1 MSATYKKGEIVW
13 AKIQGY
19 SWWPGRITSIKLKL
33 CIMKNSLGK
42 YILKYEKEP
51 YFYVTFFPNDS
62 ISKVKLKYIQKF
74 IDGYKLRTKI
84 KKGKKL
90 TKAIDIATRTF
101 LDENPNLSMDIKK
114 NIFDLK
120 FYSKKKFHILRQYLA
135 LGEDEEEQKGELDIQ
150 SFIDSEMDECEKY
163 KNQLKD
169 KNKKIKYIGYKR
181 KKSKD
186 EEYSDSFNSEN
197 DESDDDIDKN
207 KKYNKELKKYSNELY
222 KITVEIKRKNKFNKI
237 MNIFNLIESIINK
250 YDIEFNFNIIKD
262 LLFILNNYTSHNNEI
277 IMNKSISL
285 NKDLI
290 CKFLDNLFKC
300 NNEFLEKELKY
311 IESLL
316 KKEGHKDTINN
327 FIINTEQI
335 GQQISLEIDNLKS
348 NLDDGCNLKNEEN
361 SIDKNKIVNKESE
374 IINQLGGIKTNKEN
388 NNCINNNIKSNNLKN
403 KNKKI
408 YNLNQELNDA
418 ITVNNSIDNEISND
432 KNKKD
437 ILNNDSFNNNEH
449 EPLLKDILN
458 NPNYFNKKP
467 KGQLYPDNFF
477 KEIYLK
483 VGITSTTELLRKKMC
498 MQLYNILK
506 MIQPFCQEDI
516 IRNNVVF
523 LEYLARHKDP
533 SFGNKYMTII
543 NMIYNR
549 IKSEAVKIKNNNIKQ

>member
-1 MSATYKKGEIVW
+1 
-13 AKIQGY
+13 
-19 SWWPGRITSIKLKL
+19 
-33 CIMKNSLGK
+33 
-42 YILKYEKEP
+42 
-51 YFYVTFFPNDS
+51 
-62 ISKVKLKYIQKF
+62 
-74 IDGYKLRTKI
+74 
-84 KKGKKL
+84 
-90 TKAIDIATRTF
+90 
-101 LDENPNLSMDIKK
+101 
-114 NIFDLK
+114 
-120 FYSKKKFHILRQYLA
+120 
-135 LGEDEEEQKGELDIQ
+135 
-150 SFIDSEMDECEKY
+150 
-163 KNQLKD
+163 
-169 KNKKIKYIGYKR
+169 
-181 KKSKD
+181 
-186 EEYSDSFNSEN
+186 
-197 DESDDDIDKN
+197 
-207 KKYNKELKKYSNELY
+207 
-222 KITVEIKRKNKFNKI
+222 

-361 SIDKNKIVNKESE
+361 NIDKNKIVNKESE

-523 LEYLARHKDP
+523 LEYLARHRDP